1 MALRPELG
9 ELVSPFR
16 EALEEAGR
24 VLVGRG
30 EVLELLMAAAIAE
43 GHVLLEGYMGVA
55 KTMTARVFA
64 RLIGGEFRRV
74 QCTPDLLPSDILGGY
89 VYNQARGEYVLR
101 KGPIFANVVFMDEI
115 NRLSP
120 RTQSA
125 FIQALQEGVVSIEGT
140 TLRLPRPF
148 LAVATRIT
156 LIEEEG
162 VYPLSYVL
170 IDRFMFSLEVPRST
184 LEEEA
189 EVLARIDA
197 LDRLEVRQVMTPEQL
212 VRYGER
218 ARRVTVAP
226 EVRRYV
232 VRLVE
237 RVRRSEDVRYPPSA
251 RASISIYKGARALAV
266 MHGRSY
272 VIPDDVKAVAPYAL
286 RHRVVLKPEAELAGV
301 RVEDLIREALESVPV
316 PR

>member
-1 MALRPELG
+1 
-9 ELVSPFR
+9 
-16 EALEEAGR
+16 
-24 VLVGRG
+24 
-30 EVLELLMAAAIAE
+30 
-43 GHVLLEGYMGVA
+43 A